1 MPSLPGCCVCP
12 FRDDPALPSA
22 GLITGHARYCQLLD
36 ARHPDYDPA
45 VLPVYRRITA
55 DLNGVPPPPMT
66 EREII
71 ERRRAGKVRLKLG
84 ERLPRKSK
92 DG

>member
-1 MPSLPGCCVCP
+1 M
-12 FRDDPALPSA
+12 
-22 GLITGHARYCQLLD
+22 
-36 ARHPDYDPA
+36 
-45 VLPVYRRITA
+45 TA